1 MALKYPIAI
10 LGPTA
15 IGKTAVAVSLAKAL
29 NGEIIGLD
37 SRQIYKG
44 MGIGTAQPKR
54 EEMDGI
60 PHHLIGLRD
69 PSESISAGEYA
80 KLVKD
85 KINQIHTRRKFPVI
99 CGGAGLYFRAL
110 TIGIFDGSVSE
121 LNIRDRLNVE
131 YEENPNR
138 LVERLMTIDPEY
150 GEIVHINNKKR
161 LVRALE
167 IYESTGRAPSEHF
180 KRQKDGSGDTLDL
193 FSVLL
198 ELEKEKLNQQIE
210 LRTEAMLAEGWV
222 DEVKQLIKYQTESK
236 LKFPALDSIGYNQIQ
251 SYLNNEIS
259 YEEMKEKIIVRTRQ
273 FSRRQVQW
281 FKKENIDLRIEVSGL
296 TKFQIAENILDVLY
310 KTKGNTP

>member
-10 LGPTA
+10 IGPTA

-85 KINQIHTRRKFPVI
+85 KINQIQTRRKFPVI

-131 YEENPNR
+131 YEENPDR

-222 DEVKQLIKYQTESK
+222 DEVKQLIKYQTE
-236 LKFPALDSIGYNQIQ
+236 LELEFPALDSIGYKQIQ

-310 KTKGNTP
+310 KTKGNNP

>member
-10 LGPTA
+10 IGPTA

-236 LKFPALDSIGYNQIQ
+236 LKFPALDSIGYKQIQ

-296 TKFQIAENILDVLY
+296 TKFQIAQNILDVLY

>member
-1 MALKYPIAI
+1 MALNYPIAI
-10 LGPTA
+10 IGPTA
-15 IGKTAVAVSLAKAL
+15 IGKTAVAVSLAKVL

-44 MGIGTAQPKR
+44 MGIGTAQPKI
-54 EEMDGI
+54 EEKDGI

-85 KINQIHTRRKFPVI
+85 KINQIQTRRKFPII

-110 TIGIFDGSVSE
+110 TIGIFDGSVSD

-131 YEENPNR
+131 YEENPDR
-138 LVERLMTIDPEY
+138 LVERLMTIDPAY

-167 IYESTGRAPSEHF
+167 IYESTGRTPSEHF

-222 DEVKQLIKYQTESK
+222 DEVKQLIKYQTESE
-236 LKFPALDSIGYNQIQ
+236 LEFPALDSIGYKQIQ

-259 YEEMKEKIIVRTRQ
+259 FYEMKEEIIIRTRQ

-281 FKKENIDLRIEVSGL
+281 FKKENIDLRIDVSGL
-296 TKFQIAENILDVLY
+296 TKFQIAENILEGLH